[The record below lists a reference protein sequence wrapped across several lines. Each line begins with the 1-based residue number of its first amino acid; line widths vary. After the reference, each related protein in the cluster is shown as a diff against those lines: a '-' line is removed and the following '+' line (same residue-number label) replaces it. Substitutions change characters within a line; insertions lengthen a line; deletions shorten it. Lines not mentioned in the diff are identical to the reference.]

1 MKSVQL
7 VRLLT
12 FFALALVVYGAAQSV
27 QYTSSTNHEETPN
40 SSDRLAGPE
49 EGASDEE
56 AADEETAKNAEE
68 DAYVPQPLESD
79 TNEADV
85 DLAPTQGRTSLY
97 AGVTFLSTLVIGSL
111 FSESIHIIL
120 LMAFVTPLLARRHST
135 NDMTKGR
142 ILGFIEANAGI
153 HFSALRDALD
163 LANGVTAHHLQSL
176 EFSEKIISWRDG
188 KLRRYAS
195 KGTPQDSILKIKT
208 ILVGTRLA
216 VLEVLSNAGSLGLSN
231 KEITSH
237 LGISRQLLHHH
248 ITELKRSE
256 YIFPITSRKRSPWA
270 ISSLGSEA
278 LESSKTP
285 SISN

>member
-1 MKSVQL
+1 VKSVQL

-27 QYTSSTNHEETPN
+27 QYTSSANHEETPN

-97 AGVTFLSTLVIGSL
+97 AGVTFLSTLFIGSL

-142 ILGFIEANAGI
+142 ILGFIEANA
-153 HFSALRDALD
+153 
-163 LANGVTAHHLQSL
+163 
-176 EFSEKIISWRDG
+176 
-188 KLRRYAS
+188 
-195 KGTPQDSILKIKT
+195 
-208 ILVGTRLA
+208 
-216 VLEVLSNAGSLGLSN
+216 
-231 KEITSH
+231 
-237 LGISRQLLHHH
+237 
-248 ITELKRSE
+248 
-256 YIFPITSRKRSPWA
+256 
-270 ISSLGSEA
+270 
-278 LESSKTP
+278 
-285 SISN
+285 